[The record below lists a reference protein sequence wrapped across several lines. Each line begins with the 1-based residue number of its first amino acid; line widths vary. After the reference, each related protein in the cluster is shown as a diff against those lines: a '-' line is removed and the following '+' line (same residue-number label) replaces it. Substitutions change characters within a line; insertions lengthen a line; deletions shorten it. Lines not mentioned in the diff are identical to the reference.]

1 MADIY
6 LIEYAQLTNATPLG
20 GDIDVDR
27 YKFCILDAQNSK
39 IKELLGDT
47 LYTKI
52 ETDYDEDNLTGNYLT
67 LYNEFV
73 KPILIHQS
81 AVEYLT
87 IGSFQIANGG
97 IYKHTPQNG
106 TAVELSDVKYLID
119 AQRTKVEMYTERL
132 NRWLLRLQLPE
143 YNWYYENIVNPMP
156 TRGGNLNFDITG
168 NTDKWREGKSDNR
181 MDNCFENWN
190 CI

>member
-1 MADIY
+1 MANIY
-6 LIEYAQLTNATPLG
+6 LIDYSELTNATPLG
-20 GDIDVDR
+20 GNIDVDR

-52 ETDYDEDNLTGNYLT
+52 ETDYDNETLAGNYLT

-87 IGSFQIANGG
+87 IGSFTVGNGG

-106 TAVELSDVKYLID
+106 TAVEISDVKFMID
-119 AQRTKVEMYTERL
+119 AQKIKVEMYTSRL
-132 NRWLLRLQLPE
+132 RRWLLRVMLSE
-143 YNWYYENIVNPMP
+143 YIWHYENIVNPTIQGTGMI
-156 TRGGNLNFDITG
+156 NFDITG
-168 NTDKWREGKSDNR
+168 NTDKWNGKSDNR
-181 MDNCFENWN
+181 MDNCFGN
-190 CI
+190 

>member
-1 MADIY
+1 MAEIY
-6 LIEYAQLTNATPLG
+6 LIQYLELTNATPLG
-20 GDIDVDR
+20 GNIDVDR

-39 IKELLGDT
+39 IKELLGDS

-52 ETDYDEDNLTGNYLT
+52 ETDYDNDTLTGNYLT

-87 IGSFQIANGG
+87 IGSFQVGNGG

-106 TAVELSDVKYLID
+106 TAVEMSDVKFMID
-119 AQRTKVEMYTERL
+119 AQKIKVEMYVSRL
-132 NRWLLRLQLPE
+132 QRWLLRVMPPE
-143 YNWYYENIVNPMP
+143 YNWYYENIVNPTIQGVGMI
-156 TRGGNLNFDITG
+156 NFDIVG
-168 NTDKWREGKSDNR
+168 NNTKKWNEKSDNR
-181 MDNCFENWN
+181 MDNCFGN
-190 CI
+190 